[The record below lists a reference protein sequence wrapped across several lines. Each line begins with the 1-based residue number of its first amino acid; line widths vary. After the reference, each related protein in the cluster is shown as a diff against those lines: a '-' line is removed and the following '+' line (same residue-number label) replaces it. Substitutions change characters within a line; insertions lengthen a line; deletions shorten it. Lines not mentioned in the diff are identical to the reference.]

1 MFIVFQTR
9 TMERSVKEFLESSTI
24 HGLAYISTCR
34 RVARILW
41 IFVIFAGF
49 SGSAFLINQSF
60 SSWSNNPV
68 STTIETLPISELDFP
83 IVTVCPPKNSFTS
96 LLPDLAMSENINF
109 DDTKRKE
116 LSDFVS
122 EAAYNSNHKAKYV
135 EFLAY
140 RTEKYIN
147 WYTGTSRVVL
157 PYREGGV
164 TRFNLYSTAPS
175 GSFSSPYF
183 RRPFDEDTF
192 ERSLECQGRSHLILH
207 YSMRRTR
214 QNLRRIKGPSFR
226 YTSTWRRT

>member
-1 MFIVFQTR
+1 MDGF
-9 TMERSVKEFLESSTI
+9 KEFLESSTI
-24 HGLAYISTCR
+24 HGLVYISTTKR
-34 RVARILW
+34 LVRLIWSSV
-41 IFVIFAGF
+41 VIGCFIGAG
-49 SGSAFLINQSF
+49 ALIHQSF
-60 SSWSNNPV
+60 SSWATSQI

-96 LLPDLAMSENINF
+96 LLPDLAMSENIDF
-109 DDTKRKE
+109 DDIKRKE

-157 PYREGGV
+157 PYQEGGV

-214 QNLRRIKGPSFR
+214 QNLRRIKEPSLR
-226 YTSTWRRT
+226 YISTWRGT